1 MSKPIVAL
9 LAVLALLVAFSLYRA
24 SLENYPVVWVNLF
37 DECESSPDYGELIAD
52 GAITFLDAER
62 TPGIRRIPHGTR
74 VEVMSTR
81 GDLTEIRLG
90 TSALFVSTGS
100 LSDYDPADGVRP
112 DPTACAA

>member
-1 MSKPIVAL
+1 
-9 LAVLALLVAFSLYRA
+9 
-24 SLENYPVVWVNLF
+24 
-37 DECESSPDYGELIAD
+37 
-52 GAITFLDAER
+52 
-62 TPGIRRIPHGTR
+62 
-74 VEVMSTR
+74 MSTR